1 MLAWFRRQRF
11 VAALLIAANPALVGS
26 WVAAYH
32 PCPVRDG
39 VAHGRTVAPSHVVT
53 ASVHSEHEGMD
64 MSSAESAEVPTAPS
78 GHDHSNSD
86 GPCTCIGQCLTA
98 GIALPSVAGDEVQVA
113 VEITAHAAPRA
124 SHSPLRPA
132 SAPPY
137 LLPPS
142 TAPPTV

>member
-39 VAHGRTVAPSHVVT
+39 VVARPVEVAQHASHAEMAGHEGMMMEEAPAAPSH
-53 ASVHSEHEGMD
+53 
-64 MSSAESAEVPTAPS
+64 
-78 GHDHSNSD
+78 DHSSTD
-86 GPCTCIGQCLTA
+86 GPCTCIGQCLSA
-98 GIALPSVAGDEVQVA
+98 GIALPSFSGDEIRVA
-113 VEITAHAAPRA
+113 VEITSHFAPRT
-124 SHSPLRPA
+124 SHSQLLPA

-142 TAPPTV
+142 TAPPIA

>member
-11 VAALLIAANPALVGS
+11 IAALLIAANPALVGS

-32 PCPVRDG
+32 PCPVKDG
-39 VAHGRTVAPSHVVT
+39 AQWRRGGEAQVVVAAE
-53 ASVHSEHEGMD
+53 HSEHEGM
-64 MSSAESAEVPTAPS
+64 MMGAETPPAPS
-78 GHDHSNSD
+78 HDHSNSN

-98 GIALPSVAGDEVQVA
+98 GIALPSVAGDEIRVA
-113 VEITAHAAPRA
+113 VEITSHAAPRT
-124 SHSPLRPA
+124 SHSPLPPA

-142 TAPPTV
+142 TAPPTA

>member
-11 VAALLIAANPALVGS
+11 VAALLIAVNPALVGS

-32 PCPVRDG
+32 PCPVQDG
-39 VAHGRTVAPSHVVT
+39 VVAHGRTVAPSHQVV
-53 ASVHSEHEGMD
+53 AGEHSEHEGM
-64 MSSAESAEVPTAPS
+64 MMAEEAPAPPT
-78 GHDHSNSD
+78 HDHSNSD
-86 GPCTCIGQCLTA
+86 GPCTCIGQCLTG
-98 GIALPSVAGDEVQVA
+98 GIALPSIAGDEIHVA
-113 VEITAHAAPRA
+113 IEIIQHSAP
-124 SHSPLRPA
+124 STQHSLLRPA

>member
-32 PCPVRDG
+32 PCPVQDG
-39 VAHGRTVAPSHVVT
+39 VAHGRTVAPTHAVVVAEHVD
-53 ASVHSEHEGMD
+53 HQGMVMD
-64 MSSAESAEVPTAPS
+64 EEVPAAPS
-78 GHDHSNSD
+78 HDHSNTD

-98 GIALPSVAGDEVQVA
+98 GIALPSVAGDEIRVA
-113 VEITAHAAPRA
+113 VEITSHAAPRT
-124 SHSPLRPA
+124 SHSPLPPA

-142 TAPPTV
+142 TAPPTA